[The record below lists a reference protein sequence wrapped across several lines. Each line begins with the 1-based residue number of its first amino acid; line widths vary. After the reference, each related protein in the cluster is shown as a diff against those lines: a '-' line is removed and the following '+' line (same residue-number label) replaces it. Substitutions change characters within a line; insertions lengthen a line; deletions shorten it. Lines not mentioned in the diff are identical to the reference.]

1 LRLLRISL
9 IALCAIGLCAVRLV
23 GAQFVGPN
31 KCSSCHDHEK
41 QKAWADQD
49 KHAKA
54 LTQLEDKNA
63 GKYAKAIGLADPYD
77 LKGACVKCHATVFNG
92 DANAGV
98 SCEICHGAG
107 SDYVEPHQQ
116 KGSYAKAITL
126 GMFDTRGNYPVW
138 AKMCLDCHIVRD
150 ARLTGAGHKSGADFE
165 VGAASQKIVHWAP
178 TYDFA
183 KLTALGRGAAGKAA
197 AAPPKAAPAAPPKA
211 ESAATPKAAPA
222 ATPKAAPAAT
232 PKAAP
237 AAPQPTAAPSA
248 AGKPT
253 APAKPTAAAKPT
265 SAVPARGLEPTR
277 EAIPPTAASITPAPP
292 TQAPAPEIR
301 PSAPPAKTWTPATRD
316 GITIQIQATPI
327 PTTTP
332 IAPPQAPE
340 SVQPAPLPPSAG
352 APPKPPPAVRA
363 RKPHPKHTAVATRP
377 PAPQPTPSPT
387 KLPAPQE
394 PPRRPPH

>member
-1 LRLLRISL
+1 MKPLRVCLFALL
-9 IALCAIGLCAVRLV
+9 ALGFCAGRLAA
-23 GAQFVGPN
+23 AQYVGPN

-54 LTQLEDKNA
+54 LAQLEDKNA
-63 GKYAKAIGLADPYD
+63 AKYAKAIGLADPYD

-98 SCEICHGAG
+98 SCETCHGAG

-116 KGSYAKAITL
+116 KGSYAKAITQ

-138 AKMCLDCHIVRD
+138 ARMCLDCHILRD
-150 ARLTGAGHKSGADFE
+150 PKLVAAGHKSGADFE

-178 TYDFA
+178 TYDFS
-183 KLTALGRGAAGKAA
+183 KLTALGRGAAGKAS
-197 AAPPKAAPAAPPKA
+197 AAPPKAAPAA
-211 ESAATPKAAPA
+211 TQAPA
-222 ATPKAAPAAT
+222 PSAP
-232 PKAAP
+232 P
-237 AAPQPTAAPSA
+237 A

-253 APAKPTAAAKPT
+253 ARPAAKPTAFAPPK
-265 SAVPARGLEPTR
+265 
-277 EAIPPTAASITPAPP
+277 PTAASKAPAAAPVRPAAPPPTAPARPATSPAAPAP
-292 TQAPAPEIR
+292 TRAPAPESR

-316 GITIQIQATPI
+316 GITIQIQVTPI
-327 PTTTP
+327 PTVTP
-332 IAPPQAPE
+332 IAPVQARPIRE
-340 SVQPAPLPPSAG
+340 TV
-352 APPKPPPAVRA
+352 APPPPPRPAAAA
-363 RKPHPKHTAVATRP
+363 RRP
-377 PAPQPTPSPT
+377 PAARPRKPRPRPAAAATKLPAPAPTPSPT

>member
-1 LRLLRISL
+1 MKLLRVPL
-9 IALCAIGLCAVRLV
+9 LALAALCALASVLGA
-23 GAQFVGPN
+23 AQFVGPN

-54 LTQLEDKNA
+54 LAQLEDKNA

-98 SCEICHGAG
+98 SCETCHGAG

-116 KGSYAKAITL
+116 KGSYAKAITQ

-138 AKMCLDCHIVRD
+138 AKMCLDCHIMRD
-150 ARLTGAGHKSGADFE
+150 AKLVAAGHKSGADFE

-178 TYDFA
+178 TYDFSR
-183 KLTALGRGAAGKAA
+183 LTALGKGAAGKAGGGPA
-197 AAPPKAAPAAPPKA
+197 PAPKQAPAPTKPVATAPP
-211 ESAATPKAAPA
+211 
-222 ATPKAAPAAT
+222 
-232 PKAAP
+232 
-237 AAPQPTAAPSA
+237 A

-253 APAKPTAAAKPT
+253 APPKPASPEAAPARPSQRPVEPVRPTAPATAAP
-265 SAVPARGLEPTR
+265 SRPAPASPAPTR
-277 EAIPPTAASITPAPP
+277 AAAATPEKRQTPAP
-292 TQAPAPEIR
+292 E
-301 PSAPPAKTWTPATRD
+301 KTWTPVTRE
-316 GITIQIQATPI
+316 GITIQIRATPI
-327 PTTTP
+327 PTVTP
-332 IAPPQAPE
+332 IVAAAPVREKRMMEAPPAQGRPN
-340 SVQPAPLPPSAG
+340 
-352 APPKPPPAVRA
+352 PPPARRPAPA
-363 RKPHPKHTAVATRP
+363 RRPRPKRP
-377 PAPQPTPSPT
+377 PAAVSPPPPAPTPTAT